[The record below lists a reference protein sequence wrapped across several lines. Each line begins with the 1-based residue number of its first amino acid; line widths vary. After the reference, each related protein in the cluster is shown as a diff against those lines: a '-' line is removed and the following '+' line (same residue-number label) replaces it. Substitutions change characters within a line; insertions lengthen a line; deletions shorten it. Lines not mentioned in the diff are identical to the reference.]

1 MQKCHK
7 ELSDPKDNEIKTH
20 DSSWRLLEAHMA
32 RIIPMFGF
40 EYCKMPESSFVNFE
54 TQPYN
59 VLTEE
64 HHL

>member
-1 MQKCHK
+1 M
-7 ELSDPKDNEIKTH
+7 
-20 DSSWRLLEAHMA
+20 RLRLMILLGDRLRRTWQE
-32 RIIPMFGF
+32 IIPMFGF
-40 EYCKMPESSFVNFE
+40 EYCKMPVSSFVNFK